1 MAGTDLSMQKSKTTR
16 SWIDIAMLKSVR
28 KRAFRVAI
36 IVGIILMSINHGD
49 KLLAGTVSSVDL
61 FKIILTFFVPYSV
74 STYSSVLTYLE
85 EKQTGIKEFE
95 ND

>member
-1 MAGTDLSMQKSKTTR
+1 MAGMDRSMPKSKTRT
-16 SWIDIAMLKSVR
+16 WLQVAALKPIR

-49 KLLAGTVSSVDL
+49 KLLAGTLTNTDI

-85 EKQTGIKEFE
+85 EQKTGITEFE